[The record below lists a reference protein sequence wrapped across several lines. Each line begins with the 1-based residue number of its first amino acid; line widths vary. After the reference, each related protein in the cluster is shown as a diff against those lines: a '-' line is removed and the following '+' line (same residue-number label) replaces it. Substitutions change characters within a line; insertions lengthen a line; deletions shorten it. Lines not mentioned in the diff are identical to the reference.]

1 MNDLKQQTK
10 VQPCNQLKPSKL
22 IRKLPA
28 GKESMIPPDLK
39 INPIDQSKGGSSFN
53 NYNTDRS
60 KTDTIDF
67 ISFILFF
74 CFYIVFTFIYAL
86 HYMS

>member
-1 MNDLKQQTK
+1 MKTKYDSQKLK
-10 VQPCNQLKPSKL
+10 LSKL

-28 GKESMIPPDLK
+28 GKESMLPPDLK
-39 INPIDQSKGGSSFN
+39 INPIDQLRGASSFN
-53 NYNTDRS
+53 RWNTNAS

-74 CFYIVFTFIYAL
+74 CFYITFTFI
-86 HYMS
+86 